1 MRMKE
6 YGFRIPFSP
15 STEKNRRGVPNLFD
29 TAIPNSPPSQSSPVK
44 GEEVWNEIKTA
55 TLIKSHQPGFLVRS
69 ANMTSRLL
77 ATVFTL
83 SLLFSGTAPAQQLP
97 KSVTV
102 GSNPPGSLFYALAS
116 GLGKVISEASQMQA
130 QVQPYAGT
138 STFVPLFDSGE
149 LDFGVVNAV
158 DMGMVYQG
166 QKLKV
171 GGRNPFPHV
180 PSSRLIMRGS
190 PLRSSLIVKKDSPI
204 KTIGDVK
211 GKRVTGEYP
220 AQLAVWYNVFGS
232 LSNGGLTWNDVKVV
246 PVPAVN
252 EGVDALIQGRADV
265 TTHAI
270 GSAKVKEA
278 DAAVGIRYIP
288 LDCSKQ
294 GEQRIKK
301 AVPGYY
307 LSVVKAGSST
317 GIVEDTCAYTYDIYL
332 VGHKALPDAVV
343 RNVLQAI
350 WINIEKLPQFHPGFT
365 EWTKDRA
372 VDVDVT
378 MPYHPAAIR
387 FFKDQN
393 AWPAKMDD
401 AQQRLLALNP

>member
-1 MRMKE
+1 MFDALIDGLVLVLQWKAFSLMMIGMGL
-6 YGFRIPFSP
+6 GFIVGLLP
-15 STEKNRRGVPNLFD
+15 GIGG
-29 TAIPNSPPSQSSPVK
+29 A
-44 GEEVWNEIKTA
+44 A
-55 TLIKSHQPGFLVRS
+55 TLAMMLPFIFKMSPAEAFAFL
-69 ANMTSRLL
+69 
-77 ATVFTL
+77 
-83 SLLFSGTAPAQQLP
+83 
-97 KSVTV
+97 
-102 GSNPPGSLFYALAS
+102 
-116 GLGKVISEASQMQA
+116 LG
-130 QVQPYAGT
+130 
-138 STFVPLFDSGE
+138 
-149 LDFGVVNAV
+149 
-158 DMGMVYQG
+158 
-166 QKLKV
+166 
-171 GGRNPFPHV
+171 
-180 PSSRLIMRGS
+180 MRGS

-317 GIVEDTCAYTYDIYL
+317 GIVEDTCSYTYDIYL

-372 VDVDVT
+372 VDAEVT
-378 MPYHPAAIR
+378 IPYHPAAIR
-387 FFKDQN
+387 FLKDQN

-401 AQQRLLALNP
+401 AQKKLLALNP

>member
-1 MRMKE
+1 MGRQFF
-6 YGFRIPFSP
+6 YC
-15 STEKNRRGVPNLFD
+15 
-29 TAIPNSPPSQSSPVK
+29 
-44 GEEVWNEIKTA
+44 
-55 TLIKSHQPGFLVRS
+55 LV
-69 ANMTSRLL
+69 L
-77 ATVFTL
+77 ATF
-83 SLLFSGTAPAQQLP
+83 LFATEGRAQQLP
-97 KSVTV
+97 KSVAI

-116 GLGKVISEASQMQA
+116 GLAKVISEASPMQA

-149 LDFGVVNAV
+149 LELGVVNAV

-180 PSSRLIMRGS
+180 PSSRLLMRGS

-232 LSNGGLTWNDVKVV
+232 LANGGLTWNDVKVV

-270 GSAKVKEA
+270 GTAKVKEA
-278 DAAVGIRYIP
+278 EAAIGIRYIS

-294 GEQRIKK
+294 GEARIKK

-350 WINIEKLPQFHPGFT
+350 WVNVEKLPQFHPGFA
-365 EWTKDRA
+365 EWTRARA
-372 VDVDVT
+372 VDPEVT
-378 MPYHPAAIR
+378 IPYHPAAIR
-387 FFKDQN
+387 YFKDSGV
-393 AWPAKMDD
+393 WSEKMDE
-401 AQQRLLALNP
+401 AQKKLLAMNP

>member
-1 MRMKE
+1 MR
-6 YGFRIPFSP
+6 
-15 STEKNRRGVPNLFD
+15 
-29 TAIPNSPPSQSSPVK
+29 
-44 GEEVWNEIKTA
+44 
-55 TLIKSHQPGFLVRS
+55 RS
-69 ANMTSRLL
+69 VIALLL
-77 ATVFTL
+77 AVSFC
-83 SLLFSGTAPAQQLP
+83 AAAAQAQQLP
-97 KSVTV
+97 KSIAI
-102 GSNPPGSLFYALAS
+102 GSNPPGSLFYALGS
-116 GLGKVISEASQMQA
+116 GLAKVISEASPIQA
-130 QVQPYAGT
+130 QIQPFAGT

-149 LDFGVVNAV
+149 LDLGVVNAV

-166 QKLKV
+166 PKLKI

-190 PLRSSLIVKKDSPI
+190 PLRSSLIVRKDSPI
-204 KTIGDVK
+204 KTITDVK

-220 AQLAVWYNVFGS
+220 AQLAVWYNVFGA

-252 EGVDALIQGRADV
+252 EGVDALVQGRADA

-278 DAAVGIRYIP
+278 DSAVGIRYIP

-294 GEQRIKK
+294 GEARIKK
-301 AVPGYY
+301 AIPGYY

-317 GIVEDTCAYTYDIYL
+317 GIVEDTCTYTYDIYL

-350 WINIEKLPQFHPGFT
+350 WVNVDKLPQFHPGFA
-365 EWTKDRA
+365 EWTKARA
-372 VDVDVT
+372 VDAEVT
-378 MPYHPAAIR
+378 LPYHPAAAR
-387 FFKDQN
+387 YFKDVG
-393 AWPAKMDD
+393 AWSSKLDE
-401 AQQRLLALNP
+401 AQKRLLALNP

>member
-1 MRMKE
+1 MSNR
-6 YGFRIPFSP
+6 S
-15 STEKNRRGVPNLFD
+15 NRRGLMRFRQFVLCLSF
-29 TAIPNSPPSQSSPVK
+29 V
-44 GEEVWNEIKTA
+44 
-55 TLIKSHQPGFLVRS
+55 LICLGA
-69 ANMTSRLL
+69 AN
-77 ATVFTL
+77 
-83 SLLFSGTAPAQQLP
+83 AQQLP
-97 KSVTV
+97 KSIGI

-116 GLGKVISEASQMQA
+116 GLAKVISESTPMQA

-138 STFVPLFDSGE
+138 STFVPLFDTGE
-149 LDFGVVNAV
+149 LEFGVVNAV

-166 QKLKV
+166 QKLQV

-180 PSSRLIMRGS
+180 ANSRLVMRGS
-190 PLRSSLIVKKDSPI
+190 PLRSSLLVKKDSPI
-204 KTIGDVK
+204 KTIRDVK

-270 GSAKVKEA
+270 GTAKVKEA
-278 DAAVGIRYIP
+278 DAAIGVRYIS
-288 LDCSKQ
+288 LDCSKE
-294 GEQRIKK
+294 GEERIKK

-332 VGHKALPDAVV
+332 VGHKGLSDALV

-350 WINIEKLPQFHPGFT
+350 WINIDKLPQFHPGFA

-372 VDVDVT
+372 VDAEVT
-378 MPYHPAAIR
+378 IPYHPAAIDR
-387 FFKDQN
+387 KSVV
-393 AWPAKMDD
+393 
-401 AQQRLLALNP
+401 

>member
-1 MRMKE
+1 ML
-6 YGFRIPFSP
+6 
-15 STEKNRRGVPNLFD
+15 RRLFY
-29 TAIPNSPPSQSSPVK
+29 
-44 GEEVWNEIKTA
+44 
-55 TLIKSHQPGFLVRS
+55 
-69 ANMTSRLL
+69 RL
-77 ATVFTL
+77 VFTT
-83 SLLFSGTAPAQQLP
+83 FFVVTAADAQPLP
-97 KSVTV
+97 RSIAI
-102 GSNPPGSLFYALAS
+102 GSNPPGSLFYSFAS
-116 GLGKVISEASQMQA
+116 GLAKVISEASPMQA

-138 STFVPLFDSGE
+138 STFVPLFESGE
-149 LDFGVVNAV
+149 LDLGGVNAA

-190 PLRSSLIVKKDSPI
+190 PLRSSLIVRKDSPI
-204 KTIGDVK
+204 KTIADVK

-232 LSNGGLTWNDVKVV
+232 LSNAGLSWNDVKVV

-252 EGVDALIQGRADV
+252 EGVDALVQGRADV

-270 GSAKVKEA
+270 GTAKVKEA
-278 DAAVGIRYIP
+278 DAPIGVRYIP

-294 GEQRIKK
+294 GEARIKK

-332 VGHKALPDAVV
+332 VGPKTLPDAVV

-350 WINIEKLPQFHPGFT
+350 WVNVEKLPQFHPSFA
-365 EWTKDRA
+365 EWTRARA
-372 VDVDVT
+372 VDPDV
-378 MPYHPAAIR
+378 PSPSLPAAIR
-387 FFKDQN
+387 FFKDSGV
-393 AWPAKMDD
+393 WPAKMDE
-401 AQQRLLALNP
+401 AQKRLLAMNP